1 MDWNEFHA
9 EREKLGRPFV
19 IAHRGTPKR
28 EPENTLRAF
37 AHALRLGADVLET
50 DLRFTRDGEIVLI
63 HDHTVERTTDGQ
75 GAVSDFLL
83 RDLKRLRTR
92 RPDDKEP
99 SGESIPTLVELLA
112 MTQAETPLL
121 LELKDNRFAG
131 RRYAQK
137 LIDTLANY
145 GMLSRV
151 AIISFQQAL
160 VRSVKLVY
168 PPLAAGYVT
177 LNDPRPPRDVELAGP
192 FWPLLVLNPFY
203 VRDVHRSGGIIA
215 PLDPNPLPRLSF
227 YLRLDVDALL
237 ADEPGEVIEALEKR
251 AT

>member
-1 MDWNEFHA
+1 MDWDEFHA

-19 IAHRGTPKR
+19 IGHRGAPKR
-28 EPENTLRAF
+28 EPENTLRSF
-37 AHALRLGADVLET
+37 AHTLKLGADVLET
-50 DLRFTRDGEIVLI
+50 DLRFTRDEQIVLI
-63 HDHTVERTTDGQ
+63 HDETVDRTTDGQ
-75 GAVSDFLL
+75 GSVRDHLL
-83 RDLKRLRTR
+83 RDLKQLRTR
-92 RPDDKEP
+92 RPEDNRP
-99 SGESIPTLVELLA
+99 SDAPIPTLVELLA

-137 LIDTLANY
+137 LIDILAYY

-168 PPLAAGYVT
+168 PRLAAGYVT
-177 LNDPRPPRDVELAGP
+177 LNDPRPPRDAELAGP

-215 PLDPNPLPRLSF
+215 PLDPNPLPRLSL
-227 YLRLDVDALL
+227 YLRLGVDALL

-251 AT
+251 AI